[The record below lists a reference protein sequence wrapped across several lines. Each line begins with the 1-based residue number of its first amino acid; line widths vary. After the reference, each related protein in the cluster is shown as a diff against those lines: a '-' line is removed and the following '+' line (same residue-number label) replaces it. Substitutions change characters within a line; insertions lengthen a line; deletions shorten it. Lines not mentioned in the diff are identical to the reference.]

1 MEGNTLEVRTKRKER
16 SKGMIQRGPLSN
28 ALLYIVRNLD
38 LHEHVHVLLI
48 NPGVNNKYDTPVSSS
63 LLCVQLSFLSLR
75 GEEEGEEEEEEGGVD
90 FRDFCCLLVSYKINQ
105 ASYHEILQ

>member
-28 ALLYIVRNLD
+28 TLLYIVRNLD

-48 NPGVNNKYDTPVSSS
+48 NPGVNNK
-63 LLCVQLSFLSLR
+63 
-75 GEEEGEEEEEEGGVD
+75 
-90 FRDFCCLLVSYKINQ
+90 
-105 ASYHEILQ
+105 